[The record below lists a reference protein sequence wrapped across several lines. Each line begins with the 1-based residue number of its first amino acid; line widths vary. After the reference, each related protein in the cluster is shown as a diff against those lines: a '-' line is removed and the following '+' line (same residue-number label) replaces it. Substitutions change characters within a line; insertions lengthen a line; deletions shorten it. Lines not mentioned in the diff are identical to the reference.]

1 MILDYLR
8 LALATG
14 LVLLP
19 GHLVARALGQRGVS
33 ATIAWTMAALF
44 AAWAIVFTVHA
55 GVWLAVG
62 VLAAIAVAAALPAR
76 RAGFAGLPREEAIL
90 LAAGLLL
97 GIGLWHVAGAVTG
110 DALFHLGR
118 VRKMA
123 DLGGLHLTTVGEF
136 RDGGLHPGYAF
147 PLWHGFL
154 AVVAK
159 LSGLDPATVVNHE
172 SSLLAPLACA
182 AAWEAGVAVYGKVA
196 AGWSVLAAQLGL
208 YCFAPGHGGSWAT
221 LELPGTVSRQLLV
234 PAAIA
239 LFFEYKEERRW
250 PLVAGLA
257 AIFGAL
263 ALVHPTYAL
272 FLLLPLCAYSV
283 LRIGQWRRS
292 AVAIACAVVPTV
304 IAFLWLT
311 PIVDETVSHN
321 PGSMEKARALRH
333 YADQLVVH
341 APDDYRLKAEVIGR
355 GGAVAVAALLLVP
368 LAGLSIRRRWA
379 AFVLGGFVSLLALML
394 VPALF
399 ARFSDLV
406 SLSQSRRAAGFVPFT
421 FAFAGGVAILA
432 RYYLLAPLGL
442 VAGIVFQR
450 LWPGDFAYG
459 LREGGPAWAAW
470 WAFLG
475 GAAALALGLA
485 LRRPPPR
492 ERHGI
497 GAAAAILFVL
507 PIAVHGVRTWSPR
520 VPEDVHALSPAVV
533 RQLERVPPRSVIIA
547 PLEESYRLVAYAPVY
562 VVAAPPAHVADTTKN
577 RPYERRRDLI
587 RWLRTK
593 DPSIPRRYGAT
604 WAIDENGRFYRLR
617 R

>member
-19 GHLVARALGQRGVS
+19 GHLVARALGQRSVS

-44 AAWAIVFTVHA
+44 LAWALVFAVH
-55 GVWLAVG
+55 GSVWLAVG
-62 VLAAIAVAAALPAR
+62 VLAVVAAGAATPAWR
-76 RAGFAGLPREEAIL
+76 TGFAGLPREEVIL
-90 LAAGLLL
+90 LAAGVLL
-97 GIGLWHVAGAVTG
+97 GLALWHVAGAVTG

-123 DLGGLHLTTVGEF
+123 ELGGLHLTTVGEF

-147 PLWHGFL
+147 PLWHSFL

-159 LSGLDPATVVNHE
+159 LSGLDSATVVNHE
-172 SSLLAPLACA
+172 SSVLAPLACT
-182 AAWEAGVAVYGKVA
+182 AAWEAGVAVFGAVA

-208 YCFAPGHGGSWAT
+208 FCFAPGHGGSWAS
-221 LELPGTVSRQLLV
+221 LELPGTASRQLLV

-272 FLLLPLCAYSV
+272 FLLIPLGAYSL

-292 AVAIACAVVPTV
+292 AVAIGCAVVPTV
-304 IAFLWLT
+304 AAFLWLT
-311 PIVDETVSHN
+311 PIVSETVSHN
-321 PGSMEKARALRH
+321 PGPMEKARALRH
-333 YADQLVVH
+333 YGDQLVVH
-341 APDDYRLKAEVIGR
+341 GPDDYRLKAEVIGR

-368 LAGLSIRRRWA
+368 LAGLALRRRWA
-379 AFVLGGFVSLLALML
+379 AFVLGGFVAILALML
-394 VPALF
+394 LPALF
-399 ARFSDLV
+399 TRFSDLV

-421 FAFAGGVAILA
+421 FAFAGGLALLA
-432 RYYLLAPLGL
+432 RYYLFVPLGL
-442 VAGIVFQR
+442 VAGILFQR

-470 WAFLG
+470 WAFAG
-475 GAAALALGLA
+475 GAAALVVGLA
-485 LRRPPPR
+485 ARRPPMR
-492 ERHGI
+492 ERHGL
-497 GAAAAILFVL
+497 GAATAILFVL
-507 PIAVHGVRTWSPR
+507 PLAVHAALAWSPR
-520 VPEDVHALSPAVV
+520 VPKDAHALSPSLV
-533 RQLERVPPRSVIIA
+533 RELQHVPPRSVIIA

-577 RPYERRRDLI
+577 RPYVRRRALL
-587 RWLRTK
+587 RWLRTN
-593 DPSIPRRYGAT
+593 DPAVPRRYGAT
-604 WAIDENGRFYRLR
+604 WELRDGRLR
-617 R
+617 PLRR